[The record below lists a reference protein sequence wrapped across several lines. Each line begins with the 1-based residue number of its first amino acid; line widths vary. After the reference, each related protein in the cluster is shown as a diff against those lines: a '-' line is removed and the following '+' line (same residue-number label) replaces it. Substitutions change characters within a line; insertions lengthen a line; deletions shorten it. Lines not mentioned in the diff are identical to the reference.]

1 MFCGETDF
9 SDRFIKEEEEGTQGR
24 RPWEEFR
31 DDSDKR
37 MAGKVHRVA
46 NFMVNYE
53 LIPCTQQF
61 VQTRLMFRSSWP
73 TRKASFLSLIAN
85 LTRPKKIYFAQ
96 LPVTSAS
103 VRWGARFPYGIQGR
117 RGLIR
122 CFDDLVSYRPLK

>member
-1 MFCGETDF
+1 MAPPGLGLCPLGGFFVAFALLIAVIAASCSAAMADLSLFCGETDF

-53 LIPCTQQF
+53 LILCIQQF
-61 VQTRLMFRSSWP
+61 VQTSLMFRSSWP
-73 TRKASFLSLIAN
+73 TRKESFFIADCKFN
-85 LTRPKKIYFAQ
+85 
-96 LPVTSAS
+96 TS
-103 VRWGARFPYGIQGR
+103 
-117 RGLIR
+117 
-122 CFDDLVSYRPLK
+122 